1 MLAKRLGLKSLS
13 GTEREDKQFISFKFP
28 DYVRTEQ
35 GPGWL
40 GGFLLLLPLGTNTS
54 PSVFPGPFENHCA

>member
-1 MLAKRLGLKSLS
+1 MLAEWLGLKSLS
-13 GTEREDKQFISFKFP
+13 GTERKDKQFMSFKFP

-35 GPGWL
+35 GSGWL
-40 GGFLLLLPLGTNTS
+40 GGFLLLLPLGTKAS